1 MDSKKKTNGGLR
13 RPMLVVLC
21 VVLGFVFAV
30 MLGCTVYAEYLLS
43 KVNYIDPNAAAPTL
57 SQEEID
63 VLSKETETMD
73 PDFTGPELHEDEVV
87 LETAPPV
94 EVDKENVVNI
104 LLIGADYQSG
114 DVARSDSMILC
125 TFNKH
130 TNTITLTSIMRDMYV
145 KIPGYKSNRIN
156 VSYTF
161 GGMQLLNKTLSQNFG
176 VEADGAVEID
186 FSNFEKLIDLL
197 GGIELELN
205 TKEAN
210 FINIKAGSKLKAGVQ
225 TLNGKEALWYSRFR
239 KDAGGDF
246 NRTNRQRIVLTIL
259 LNRYKDLSLPELIGM
274 MDDILPMV
282 TTNMTKDEILNYMTN
297 LFPMLASAEIV
308 TQRIPVEGAYYQAK
322 INDMAVL
329 VPNISKNAK
338 VLQDVMYEPP
348 EETQDPLAGGV
359 G

>member
-1 MDSKKKTNGGLR
+1 MDNKKKTNGTMLR
-13 RPMLVVLC
+13 SALIAVC
-21 VVLGFVFAV
+21 IVLGLVFAV

-43 KVNYIDPNAAAPTL
+43 KVNYVDPNATVPTL
-57 SQEEID
+57 SQEEIEA
-63 VLSKETETMD
+63 LHRETETMD
-73 PDFTGPELHEDEVV
+73 PDFTGPELKEEDVE
-87 LETAPPV
+87 LETAAQV

-114 DVARSDSMILC
+114 DIARSDSMILC

-156 VSYTF
+156 VAYTF
-161 GGMQLLNKTLSQNFG
+161 GGMQLLNRTISQNFG
-176 VEADGAVEID
+176 VEADGIVEID

-210 FINIKAGSKLKAGVQ
+210 YINYKAGSQLKAGVQ

-239 KDAGGDF
+239 KDASGDF
-246 NRTNRQRIVLTIL
+246 GRTNRQRIVLTIL

-282 TTNMTKDEILNYMTN
+282 TTNMTKDEILNHVTN
-297 LFPMLASAEIV
+297 LFPMLAGAEIV

-329 VPNISKNAK
+329 VPNISKNARI
-338 VLQDVMYEPP
+338 LQDVMYEPP
-348 EETQDPLAGGV
+348 AQTEDPFAGGV